1 MTRGHIINLVS
12 NDVQQLDQAVCS
24 LPNLILAPFGF
35 LVGNAVLY
43 HFIGWPTL
51 LGTAYLLVVFV
62 YQGFGSRLASKLR
75 QRAVVLADKRILK
88 IINEIIRG
96 IRTIKICSWEKHFG
110 NLVSLLRGPVDI
122 LLVFTCLT
130 L

>member
-1 MTRGHIINLVS
+1 MTRGHVINLVS
-12 NDVQQLDQAVCS
+12 NDVQRLDQAVRS

-51 LGTAYLLVVFV
+51 LGTTYLLVVLV
-62 YQGFGSRLASKLR
+62 YQGFGSRLATKLR
-75 QRAVVLADKRILK
+75 QRAVVLADKRIK

-110 NLVSLLRGPVDI
+110 NLVSLLRGLVDI
-122 LLVFTCLT
+122 LLLLTCLT